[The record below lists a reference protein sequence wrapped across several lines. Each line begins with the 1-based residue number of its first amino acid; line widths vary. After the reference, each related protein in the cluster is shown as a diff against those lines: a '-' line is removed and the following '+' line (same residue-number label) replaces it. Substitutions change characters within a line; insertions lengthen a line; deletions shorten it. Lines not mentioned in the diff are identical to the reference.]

1 MHVRSIPGQ
10 GTVFTIIL
18 PLAQPPDVQK
28 RRERV
33 PIERHKLNFLVIDD
47 EVNILKM
54 MEMFFEDTE
63 VDIFTA
69 LTAEEGLR
77 AIRRDEFDAVLCDLG
92 MDDMNGL
99 EVGQKVK
106 EYFQNAGKPKI
117 PFLLYTGL
125 ENELDSQKLSDHGI
139 DRVVKKP
146 IPCEDLLR
154 LIQSLAVPPVQ
165 AKYTG
170 A

>member
-1 MHVRSIPGQ
+1 MHVKSILGQ
-10 GTVFTIIL
+10 GTSFTIIL
-18 PLAQPPDVQK
+18 PLAERPDLQE
-28 RRERV
+28 RRKLE
-33 PIERHKLNFLVIDD
+33 PIERQKLNLLVIDD

-63 VDIFTA
+63 VDIVTA
-69 LTAEEGLR
+69 LTAEEGLL
-77 AIRRDEFDAVLCDLG
+77 AIQRDEFDAILCDLG
-92 MDDMNGL
+92 MDDINGL

-106 EYFQNAGKPKI
+106 EYCLNAGKPKI

-125 ENELDSQKLSDHGI
+125 EKELDPKKLSDFGV

-154 LIQSLAVPPVQ
+154 LIQEISAPPARVKRT
-165 AKYTG
+165 A
-170 A
+170 